1 MQEAAIEGTA
11 AGRVARDEGW
21 FILNLG
27 EMAWRTVG
35 FGTSCSFN
43 ARTTDPDEPGI
54 GAHVHV
60 LLPGEAPG
68 RARKP
73 RFAFPKL
80 VRESR
85 WMNLEDARAAGA
97 FEPDLTLWD
106 AWRPEQV
113 SALLAGV
120 QAPWYVAAGW
130 AIELFL
136 GQERREHE
144 DLEIAVPR
152 DRFGRIAER
161 LSGFE
166 LFIPDGDLTDPGSS
180 GHSLRHRRLST
191 GINRRGCGTQRRSAG
206 GSTSFAN
213 LPTATSGSA
222 AGMNGSDCRTPT

>member
-1 MQEAAIEGTA
+1 
-11 AGRVARDEGW
+11 V
-21 FILNLG
+21 
-27 EMAWRTVG
+27 
-35 FGTSCSFN
+35 
-43 ARTTDPDEPGI
+43 
-54 GAHVHV
+54 
-60 LLPGEAPG
+60 
-68 RARKP
+68 
-73 RFAFPKL
+73 
-80 VRESR
+80 
-85 WMNLEDARAAGA
+85 NLEDAGAAGA

-166 LFIPDGDLTDPGSS
+166 LFIPDGGLTDPGLVWPFAQAPAALD
-180 GHSLRHRRLST
+180 GHQQTWVRDPATLRWRLDIFREPSDGEIWICRRDERIKLPYVDVIEWT
-191 GINRRGCGTQRRSAG
+191 EEGIPYGRPEIVLLFKAKHADRPKDEGDFTAVLPKLDSVRRSWLADALRLVHPG
-206 GSTSFAN
+206 HPW
-213 LPTATSGSA
+213 L
-222 AGMNGSDCRTPT
+222 DRI